1 MTVDHIHWLGHATFR
16 IDDGAAV
23 IYIDP
28 WKLPADAPK
37 ADVVL
42 ITHAHFDHYSAED
55 IARVE
60 KPTTV
65 FVAPADVASKLT
77 GKHVVTASPGGS
89 YQAGTVKVTAVA
101 AYNTNKDFHP
111 KANGWV
117 GYLVTLS
124 NGQRI
129 YHTGDSDVTPEM
141 KAVQTDVAL
150 MPCGGHLHDDRRGGG
165 CRGQRVRARHPH
177 PDALGRYRRI
187 ARRCG
192 RRGEGVR
199 GGNGHPAGRAIG
211 QGLWLT
217 AGRASPASSRPR
229 GSADACGRATGTAL
243 SFECPAAAVRRG
255 SGCAPWRGR
264 AGRV

>member
-55 IARVE
+55 IAKVE

-111 KANGWV
+111 RANGWV
-117 GYLVTLS
+117 GYVVALS
-124 NGQRI
+124 TGQRI
-129 YHTGDSDVTPEM
+129 YHTGDSDATPEM
-141 KAVQTDVAL
+141 QAVQTDVAL
-150 MPCGGHLHDDRRGGG
+150 MPCGGTYTMTAAE
-165 CRGQRVRARHPH
+165 VA
-177 PDALGRYRRI
+177 A
-187 ARRCG
+187 AAN
-192 RRGEGVR
+192 EFE
-199 GGNGHPAGRAIG
+199 PAILIPMHWGDIVG
-211 QGLWLT
+211 
-217 AGRASPASSRPR
+217 SRED
-229 GSADACGRATGTAL
+229 ADAVAKAFGGETVIRPV
-243 SFECPAAAVRRG
+243 ER
-255 SGCAPWRGR
+255 
-264 AGRV
+264 

>member
-28 WKLPADAPK
+28 WKLSAGAPK
-37 ADVVL
+37 ADVIL

-55 IARVE
+55 IGRVE

-65 FVAPADVASKLT
+65 FVAPADVASTLT

-117 GYLVTLS
+117 GYVVTLS
-124 NGQRI
+124 TGQRI
-129 YHTGDSDVTPEM
+129 YHTGDSDVTLEM
-141 KAVQTDVAL
+141 QAVQTDVAL
-150 MPCGGHLHDDRRGGG
+150 MPCGGTYTMTAAE
-165 CRGQRVRARHPH
+165 VA
-177 PDALGRYRRI
+177 A
-187 ARRCG
+187 AAN
-192 RRGEGVR
+192 VFK
-199 GGNGHPAGRAIG
+199 PAILIPMHWGDIVG
-211 QGLWLT
+211 
-217 AGRASPASSRPR
+217 SRED
-229 GSADACGRATGTAL
+229 ADAVAKAFGGKTVIRPV
-243 SFECPAAAVRRG
+243 ER
-255 SGCAPWRGR
+255 
-264 AGRV
+264 